1 MSSVGTFSVEG
12 GHVRPVKVNVR
23 DLRFKCLRCAAF
35 CCWLGGPVVSRK
47 DINRLRRG
55 VEKIDQLIE
64 TVDVGTRKAR
74 VLSSKPNGQCILLSK
89 RSQNRY
95 GCLAYEFRPDTCRS
109 YPFRL
114 IRKES
119 RLEVF
124 VLPCRGLNRT
134 CGRLVDEEF
143 VREHLEFATAP

>member
-1 MSSVGTFSVEG
+1 MSSVGIFSVEG

-35 CCWLGGPVVSRK
+35 CCSLGGPMVSRK
-47 DINRLRRG
+47 DISRLRRG
-55 VEKIDQLIE
+55 VKKIDQLIE
-64 TVDVGTRKAR
+64 TVNVGTRKAK
-74 VLSSKPNGQCILLSK
+74 VLSSRPNGQCILLSK

-95 GCLAYEFRPDTCRS
+95 GCLAYELRPDRCRS

-114 IRKES
+114 IRRGS
-119 RLEVF
+119 RLELF

-134 CGRLVDEEF
+134 RGRLVDEEF
-143 VREHLEFATAP
+143 VREHLEFAAPP